1 MNQFR
6 INSTAFAEEDF
17 LLLTDLTK
25 EQIVNTLTPII
36 LQEREEGIWYYNDD
50 LVQKLQTKY
59 PDNFILQSDY
69 DIYTITL

>member
-25 EQIVNTLTPII
+25 EEIVDALTPIV

>member
-17 LLLTDLTK
+17 VLLTDLTK

-69 DIYTITL
+69 DIHTITL

>member
-25 EQIVNTLTPII
+25 EEIVDTLTPII
-36 LQEREEGIWYYNDD
+36 LQEREEDIWYYNDD
-50 LVQKLQTKY
+50 LVQKLQTEY

>member
-17 LLLTDLTK
+17 LLLTDLTQQ
-25 EQIVNTLTPII
+25 QIVKTLTPII
-36 LQEREEGIWYYNDD
+36 LQEREEGVWYYNDD
-50 LVQKLQTKY
+50 LVQKLQTEY

>member
-17 LLLTDLTK
+17 LLLTDLTQQ
-25 EQIVNTLTPII
+25 QIVDTLTPII
-36 LQEREEGIWYYNDD
+36 LQEREEGVWYYNDD
-50 LVQKLQTKY
+50 LVQKLQTEY